1 MKIKGYILLVF
12 GLMTASHAFSFSSDT
27 LKVQILGIGED
38 ARFSPVVLQVQPG
51 DVILF
56 EVVEGLHTVT
66 SYHPDN
72 RRPLR
77 IPTSAQSF
85 DSGMLNKGD
94 RWFLEIKEEG
104 VYDYFCIPHERL
116 GHAGRIISG
125 TSTSADYDDSLI
137 PVEVAKTLKSG
148 EVTEAE

>member
-1 MKIKGYILLVF
+1 MLVLGLL
-12 GLMTASHAFSFSSDT
+12 TASPVFSFPTDT
-27 LKVQILGIGED
+27 LKVQVLGIGED
-38 ARFSPVVLQVQPG
+38 ARFNPVVVQVQPG
-51 DVILF
+51 DVIMF

-77 IPTSAQSF
+77 IPIPASSF
-85 DSGMLNKGD
+85 DSGILNEGD
-94 RWFLEIKEEG
+94 RWFLKIEVEG

-125 TSTSADYDDSLI
+125 SNVSARYDDSLI
-137 PVEVAKTLKSG
+137 PAAVAETLKAGDIS
-148 EVTEAE
+148 EAE

>member
-125 TSTSADYDDSLI
+125 T
-137 PVEVAKTLKSG
+137 
-148 EVTEAE
+148 